1 MPSCSCLN
9 EKGNKILFRI
19 NIWPQP
25 TTIAGLEEA
34 GQGLASQVTRH
45 HTNGLLPIQPHL
57 SPDLHVANWFWIGSY
72 CLYCSGSNLAFCKC
86 QSLLSPVGCVSRSV
100 AVRWNICSKLVW
112 IFFSPEYF
120 SGFAWFPTLNQTD
133 FDRPYCCTDTS
144 PTYSSLTI
152 NPCFGHP
159 NHLPKFGHGVFR
171 TLYIA
176 PKCWHPPHHTA
187 GCQNPKDYNLEA
199 FGLLNSFKKVE
210 DAGQVTDVTVHS
222 PKSYPQ
228 RTWFHNKWICDVSA
242 CLTWPW
248 FSLSY
253 YFWSCMHQQVFYIR
267 VMHGVPSHI
276 SRQRV
281 HFRFVESYSS
291 VRWCLLL

>member
-112 IFFSPEYF
+112 IFFSQNTSVVLLDF
-120 SGFAWFPTLNQTD
+120 QHLIRPTLTGRSAAQTPL
-133 FDRPYCCTDTS
+133 RH
-144 PTYSSLTI
+144 I
-152 NPCFGHP
+152 
-159 NHLPKFGHGVFR
+159 V
-171 TLYIA
+171 
-176 PKCWHPPHHTA
+176 
-187 GCQNPKDYNLEA
+187 
-199 FGLLNSFKKVE
+199 
-210 DAGQVTDVTVHS
+210 
-222 PKSYPQ
+222 
-228 RTWFHNKWICDVSA
+228 
-242 CLTWPW
+242 PW
-248 FSLSY
+248 
-253 YFWSCMHQQVFYIR
+253 Q
-267 VMHGVPSHI
+267 
-276 SRQRV
+276 
-281 HFRFVESYSS
+281 
-291 VRWCLLL
+291 